1 MDILMYRR
9 GKDTM
14 DVVFENRNCPMTL
27 NKIDAVTQ
35 SLYIRL
41 RTLMGDWYLNV
52 GYGVPWL
59 EKVLGHKI
67 RKSTV
72 DMVIQEQILLD
83 NDVLSIP
90 EFTSTL
96 DRARRAYECRF
107 RVETVFGGSGII
119 TISSL

>member
-1 MDILMYRR
+1 MDILMYRK
-9 GKDTM
+9 GGDTM
-14 DVVFENRNCPMTL
+14 DIVFENRNCPMTL
-27 NKIDAVTQ
+27 NKVDAVAQ
-35 SLYIRL
+35 RLYIRL

-59 EKVLGHKI
+59 ERVLGHKV

-83 NDVLSIP
+83 PEVRGIP

-96 DRARRAYECRF
+96 DRARREYECRF
-107 RVETVFGGSGII
+107 KVTTIFGDSEII
-119 TISSL
+119 TISSI